1 MKFHITGVICLF
13 SSVLLAA
20 PLHADEAVKGLAQ
33 PQGLT
38 ACKANLT
45 TECRTYLEG
54 IVDGALMYVHES
66 RSTSLS
72 DHDFEARALKFRAG
86 GRYKSLNKAYCSKK
100 VIDPKEVVFAI
111 EEQLELQ
118 AITSLEEMN
127 VFMTSM
133 LKCNNP

>member
-1 MKFHITGVICLF
+1 MRLHITGVICLF

-20 PLHADEAVKGLAQ
+20 PLHANEAVKGLAQ
-33 PQGLT
+33 SQGLSACQT
-38 ACKANLT
+38 ALT

-66 RSTSLS
+66 RSKSLS

-100 VIDPKEVVFAI
+100 MINPDEVVFAI

-118 AITSLEEMN
+118 AITSLDEMK